1 MKTIDFIDS
10 SLLKENIKSIQNDIL
25 GLGILSA
32 ILPEEDTT
40 NDCIRKTITIYTVS
54 IIEALLLWKLNKEI
68 NAGNI
73 ALRNE
78 WELRDIGVSIPLKSK
93 DGNEIVIAE
102 KIKEVRK
109 IEKINFKGRIDLCE
123 RHKIIKEELIEKLHE
138 ARTMRNKLHID
149 GSKKVRKKYLQK
161 DVDFISAVR
170 EETIKAVR

>member
-10 SLLKENIKSIQNDIL
+10 DLLKENIKSIQNDIL

-40 NDCIRKTITIYTVS
+40 NDCIRKTIIIYTTS

-68 NAGNI
+68 GAGNI
-73 ALRNE
+73 ALRDE
-78 WELRDIGVSIPLKSK
+78 WKLKDIGVSIPLTSK
-93 DGNEIVIAE
+93 EGNDIVIAE

-123 RHKIIKEELIEKLHE
+123 RHKIIKGELIEKLHE
-138 ARTMRNKLHID
+138 VRTMRNKLHID
-149 GSKKVRKKYLQK
+149 GSEKVKKKYSQK
-161 DVDFISAVR
+161 DMNFIFAVQ

>member
-10 SLLKENIKSIQNDIL
+10 NLLKENIKSIRDDAL
-25 GLGILSA
+25 GLATLSA
-32 ILPEEDTT
+32 TLPEGDAIK
-40 NDCIRKTITIYTVS
+40 DCIRKTIIIYTTS

-68 NAGNI
+68 DAGNI

-78 WELRDIGVSIPLKSK
+78 WKLKDIGASIPLTSK
-93 DGNEIVIAE
+93 DGNDIVIAE

-138 ARTMRNKLHID
+138 ARNMRNKLHID
-149 GSKKVRKKYLQK
+149 GSEKVRKAYSQK
-161 DVDFISAVR
+161 DVGFILAVQ
-170 EETIKAVR
+170 EETRKAVR